1 MNKKLLVTSALA
13 SSLIFLGGNAIAQTK
28 IDGTLTLGYKQVYL
42 DSAERKIADKNGL
55 GREAQLNISNSGNL
69 SVGGLKYAAGFSLEF
84 DGAQER
90 EVVGTGATGATG
102 GGLNSSISNENTY
115 VDIIAGNTNFT
126 FGIDHIQNSDRT
138 TANFIGLNVEDLDNA
153 GDTFFLSST
162 GANPKESMGAGIM
175 QKTPFGTFSALY
187 VPNNGQQGAD
197 DDLDRNFDQN
207 AQATNAENKDRSS
220 AYEVGFA
227 GNLGIKGLNVHAFEN
242 KEKASPGAFNDS
254 KDLKGQNFG
263 ASYNFGQLTLGV
275 DRKKSE
281 GLYASNTTTNI
292 ANRDAVI
299 TQTAFG
305 LAYALT
311 PTLTIGAS
319 YAKADTS
326 NVISAV
332 ADDKY
337 MGVAIGYNLG
347 PVVAEAQYGQYEN
360 PKGVASNADYDV
372 FYARLSTK
380 F

>member
-1 MNKKLLVTSALA
+1 MNKKILATSALA
-13 SSLIFLGGNAIAQTK
+13 SSLIFLGSNAIAQTK
-28 IDGTLTLGYKQVYL
+28 IDGSLTLGYKQVYN
-42 DSAERKIADKNGL
+42 DAAANKIADKNAL
-55 GREAQLNISNSGNL
+55 GREAQLNVSNSGNL

-90 EVVGTGATGATG
+90 EVSGAANTV
-102 GGLNSSISNENTY
+102 GLNSSISNENTY
-115 VDIIAGNTNFT
+115 VDIIAGNTTFT

-138 TANFIGLNVEDLDNA
+138 TANFVGLNVEDLDNA
-153 GDTFFLSST
+153 GNTFFLSSV

-187 VPNNGQQGAD
+187 VPNNGQQGGD

-207 AQATNAENKDRSS
+207 AQSTTAENKDRSS
-220 AYEVGFA
+220 AYEFGFS
-227 GNLGIKGLNVHAFEN
+227 GDVGIKGLNVHAFEN
-242 KEKASPGAFNDS
+242 KEKASPGAFNQS

-281 GLYASNTTTNI
+281 GLYGSNSTTNI
-292 ANRDAVI
+292 AARDAVI
-299 TQTAFG
+299 TQTAVG

-326 NVISAV
+326 NVVTAV

-360 PKGVASNADYDV
+360 PKGVATNADYDV

>member
-13 SSLIFLGGNAIAQTK
+13 SSLIFLGSNAIAQTK
-28 IDGTLTLGYKQVYL
+28 IDGSLTLGYKQVYN
-42 DSAERKIADKNGL
+42 DATAQKIADKNSL
-55 GREAQLNISNSGNL
+55 GREAQLNVSNSGNL

-90 EVVGTGATGATG
+90 ELSGAAGSV
-102 GGLNSSISNENTY
+102 GLNSSISNENTY
-115 VDIIAGNTNFT
+115 VDIIAGNTTFT

-138 TANFIGLNVEDLDNA
+138 TANFVGLNHEDLDNA
-153 GDTFFLSST
+153 GNTFFLSSV

-187 VPNNGQQGAD
+187 VPNNGQQGGD
-197 DDLDRNFDQN
+197 DDLDRNFDQL
-207 AQATNAENKDRSS
+207 AQSTTAENKDRSS
-220 AYEVGFA
+220 AYEVGFS
-227 GNLGIKGLNVHAFEN
+227 GDLGIKGLNVHAFEN
-242 KEKASPGAFNDS
+242 KEKASPGAFNQS

-263 ASYNFGQLTLGV
+263 VSYNFGQLTLGA

-281 GLYASNTTTNI
+281 GIYASNTSTNI
-292 ANRDAVI
+292 AARDAVI
-299 TQTAFG
+299 TQTAVG

-326 NVISAV
+326 NVTSAV

-347 PVVAEAQYGQYEN
+347 PVVAEAQYGSYEN
-360 PKGVASNADYDV
+360 AKGVTVDTDFDV

>member
-13 SSLIFLGGNAIAQTK
+13 SSLIFLGSNAIAQTK
-28 IDGTLTLGYKQVYL
+28 IDGSLTLGYKQVYNDAAAL
-42 DSAERKIADKNGL
+42 KIADKNAL
-55 GREAQLNISNSGNL
+55 GREAQLNVSNSGNL

-90 EVVGTGATGATG
+90 ELSGAAGSV
-102 GGLNSSISNENTY
+102 GLNSSISNENTY
-115 VDIIAGNTNFT
+115 VDIIAGNTTFT

-138 TANFIGLNVEDLDNA
+138 TANFVGLNHEDLDNA
-153 GDTFFLSST
+153 GNTFFLSSV

-187 VPNNGQQGAD
+187 VPNNGQHGGD

-207 AQATNAENKDRSS
+207 AQSTTAENKDRSS
-220 AYEVGFA
+220 AYEIGFS
-227 GNLGIKGLNVHAFEN
+227 GDLGIKGLNVHAFEN
-242 KEKASPGAFNDS
+242 KEKASPGAFNQS

-263 ASYNFGQLTLGV
+263 VSYNFGQLTLGA

-281 GLYASNTTTNI
+281 GIYASNTSTNI
-292 ANRDAVI
+292 AARDAVI
-299 TQTAFG
+299 TQTAVG

-319 YAKADTS
+319 YAKADTT
-326 NVISAV
+326 NVTTAV

-347 PVVAEAQYGQYEN
+347 PVVAEAQYGSYEN
-360 PKGVASNADYDV
+360 AKGVTTDTDFDV